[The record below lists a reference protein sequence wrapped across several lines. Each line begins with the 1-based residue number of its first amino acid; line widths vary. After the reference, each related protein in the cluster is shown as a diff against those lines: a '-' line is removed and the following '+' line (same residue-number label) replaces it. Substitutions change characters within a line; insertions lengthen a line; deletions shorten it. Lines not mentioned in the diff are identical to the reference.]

1 MEFCIEYLDKEIL
14 SQYKGQQS
22 VENIFKFLK
31 DPTFVGAYCLKSPE
45 RIVAFGYILLMAAQ
59 IYTILERL
67 VRKALSNLDE
77 NPIEGL
83 NHIKTRKPTTYAIKH
98 ILSPILVIRKQ
109 NRKRECWTTSG
120 ELNENQKR
128 ILKFAGF
135 DEKIYDYSTKIK
147 NVDNKMKACRAK
159 FILASW

>member
-1 MEFCIEYLDKEIL
+1 MNINDYPDKEIL

-59 IYTILERL
+59 IYTILERQ
-67 VRKALSNLDE
+67 VRKALDNPDE
-77 NPIEGL
+77 KPIEGL
-83 NHIKTRKPTTYAIKH
+83 NRIKTRKPTTYAIKH
-98 ILSPILVIRKQ
+98 ILSPILIIRKK
-109 NRKRECWTTSG
+109 NKKSECWTTSG
-120 ELNENQKR
+120 ELNENQIR

-135 DEKIYDYSTKIK
+135 NEKIYDYSIKIK
-147 NVDNKMKACRAK
+147 NTEE
-159 FILASW
+159 